1 MTAIICQYE
10 QESQN
15 QNNVMSTTN
24 GDERNM
30 AYRTIGNTFMR

>member
-1 MTAIICQYE
+1 MTAVICKYE

-15 QNNVMSTTN
+15 QNNEMGATN
-24 GDERNM
+24 SDERNM